1 VVGYS
6 FLLPALIIIVCMVAY
21 PLLLSIYLSFTNT
34 TVNTKGSFI
43 GLNNFKFLLKDSVF
57 WTAVYNSVL
66 FTILSVALKLII
78 GLGIAL
84 LLFQPMFQS
93 KWIRAAVLLPWV
105 IPSTF
110 SILGWLWILDPL
122 YGSLNWVG
130 TRMGLPKI
138 PWLSSP
144 FWARFSVILVNT
156 WRGIPFFAIGLLGGL
171 VGIPTEIF
179 EAAEMDGAKPFKKFW
194 SITLPLL
201 RPPLLIITL
210 FSIVMTLTDFN
221 VVYILTRGGPL
232 NTTQVLATLAYQY
245 GLSGGQLGLGAAVS
259 IFMFPILLVLAVFIL
274 RIISKEEVY

>member
-1 VVGYS
+1 MVGYS

-43 GLNNFKFLLKDSVF
+43 GLHNFKFLLKDSVF

>member
-1 VVGYS
+1 
-6 FLLPALIIIVCMVAY
+6 MVAY

>member
-1 VVGYS
+1 MVGYS

-122 YGSLNWVG
+122 YGSLNWVR
-130 TRMGLPKI
+130 TRMGFPKI
-138 PWLSSP
+138 PWLSST

-201 RPPLLIITL
+201 RPPLL
-210 FSIVMTLTDFN
+210 
-221 VVYILTRGGPL
+221 TRGGPL

>member
-1 VVGYS
+1 MVGYS